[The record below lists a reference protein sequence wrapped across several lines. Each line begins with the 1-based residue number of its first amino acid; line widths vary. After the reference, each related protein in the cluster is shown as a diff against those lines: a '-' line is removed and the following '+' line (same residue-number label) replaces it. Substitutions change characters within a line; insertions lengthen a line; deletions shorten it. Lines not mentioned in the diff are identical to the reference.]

1 MNLQTIDKTIAVPKE
16 LLRSWR
22 GQRIMVAGD
31 ANQIIIQKVQL
42 PKKDFR
48 ARMLKV
54 GKSITRKDLA
64 EAIRSA
70 RAR

>member
-1 MNLQTIDKTIAVPKE
+1 MNLQTIDKTITVPKE

-22 GQRIMVAGD
+22 GQRIMIAGD

-54 GKSITRKDLA
+54 GKGITRKDLA
-64 EAIRSA
+64 NAIRVA
-70 RAR
+70 RTR

>member
-1 MNLQTIDKTIAVPKE
+1 MNLQTIDKTITVPKE

-22 GQRIMVAGD
+22 GQRIMIAGD

-48 ARMLKV
+48 TRMLKV
-54 GKSITRKDLA
+54 GKGVTRKDLA
-64 EAIRSA
+64 NAISVA